1 MTLGDQVPVQASEEP
16 SRKPLVL
23 VIEDEVLIAM
33 LMEQILIDAGYA
45 VVAAFTGEEA
55 LSKATSIDRISLVV
69 TDLRLAYGIDG
80 RSVLRELRANCPSLP
95 AVVVTGFGQ
104 WLHEADLRGVGGPTA
119 RLMKPFVAEEL
130 VACVAGLL
138 SDPAA
143 RPDRRDRRSRA
154 SDPRDASP

>member
-1 MTLGDQVPVQASEEP
+1 MTPQDRVLEQAGQESP
-16 SRKPLVL
+16 PRPLVL

-55 LSKATSIDRISLVV
+55 LQKAGAVDRIALVV

-80 RSVLRELRANCPSLP
+80 RSVLRELRVKCPSLP

-130 VACVAGLL
+130 IACITSLL
-138 SDPAA
+138 SAPDGHPDA
-143 RPDRRDRRSRA
+143 RNRRKRA
-154 SDPRDASP
+154 SDTRDASS